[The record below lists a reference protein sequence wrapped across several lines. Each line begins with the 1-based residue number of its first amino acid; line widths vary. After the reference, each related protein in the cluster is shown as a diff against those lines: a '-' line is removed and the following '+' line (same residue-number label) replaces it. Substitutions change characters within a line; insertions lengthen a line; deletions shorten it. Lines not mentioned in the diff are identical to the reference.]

1 LKRDITDDETDK
13 IESKINSLPYIESV
27 VYKSKMEL
35 SKEMM
40 DSSEVFSSVM
50 KEWDEGSTPIQATF
64 QVKVKDINEIKYVAD
79 EIAKMDGVDIVK
91 YGEGMVE
98 QLVSLFDM
106 VRKISI
112 GMVIL
117 SIIIIGMLIPAGFST
132 NDDQV
137 VITYGETT
145 QHNANYKTTVDTF
158 FKNQA
163 GIDLNGVSTKVI
175 TADEVNKISSTITG
189 KYYNSEQIFS
199 SALVDLNDNDNLEV
213 SVDKST
219 ITTITGDMYLSALK
233 SAGITSGH
241 VYVTSPVTATGES
254 ALAGIM
260 NSYEVATD
268 VEIPDTVKEA
278 ANNEIYTQAEI
289 VKTSN
294 VSADDLSKLVDDVK
308 ETVQEENVTDHQTI
322 VNIINNYTV
331 NYNVNITDSDIE
343 NLADSIEQIQNV
355 QGDINNYQTE
365 VSDVLNS
372 TDNESVTGFIDGLFN

>member
-1 LKRDITDDETDK
+1 
-13 IESKINSLPYIESV
+13 
-27 VYKSKMEL
+27 M
-35 SKEMM
+35 
-40 DSSEVFSSVM
+40 
-50 KEWDEGSTPIQATF
+50 
-64 QVKVKDINEIKYVAD
+64 
-79 EIAKMDGVDIVK
+79 
-91 YGEGMVE
+91 
-98 QLVSLFDM
+98 
-106 VRKISI
+106 RKISI
-112 GMVIL
+112 GMIIL
-117 SIIIIGMLIPAGFST
+117 SIIIIGMLIPTGFSA
-132 NDDQV
+132 NDNQV

-145 QHNANYKTTVDTF
+145 HHNANYKNIVDTF
-158 FKNQA
+158 FENQA
-163 GIDLNGVSTKVI
+163 NVDLHAVDSKII

-233 SAGITSGH
+233 SVGITSGH

-260 NSYEVATD
+260 NSYEVATE

-289 VKTSN
+289 VQNSN

-322 VNIINNYTV
+322 VNIINNYTI
-331 NYNVNITDSDIE
+331 NYNINITDSDIE

-355 QGDINNYQTE
+355 QGDINNYQAE
-365 VSDVLNS
+365 VSDVLNN
-372 TDNESVTGFIDGLFN
+372 TDADSVTGFLDGLFK